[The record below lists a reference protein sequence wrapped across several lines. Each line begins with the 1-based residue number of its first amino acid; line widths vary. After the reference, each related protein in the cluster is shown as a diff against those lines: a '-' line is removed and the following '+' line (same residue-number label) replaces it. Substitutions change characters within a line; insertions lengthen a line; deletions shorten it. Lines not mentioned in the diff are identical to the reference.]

1 MKTTKGGS
9 RVYAGKARRS
19 PRQAVPIL
27 DMHAHFP
34 MQLPP
39 PQRPCDNEAQTKRN
53 QFLMDAAN
61 RFSNFENPLEPAPD
75 PRYTL
80 DRAKKA
86 GVNFASVL
94 YQPADELF
102 GPCEPFSNLRRQISV
117 VNEKLV
123 RGRVKLAKNPRDLKT
138 FITNGDPVAFHCLEG
153 GFSVESPAR
162 VATLADEGLAYIILA
177 HLVFREVSASVNAF
191 PFMSDTEYDRMFAM
205 PVPGLTQFGMDVCK
219 EMCRVGIIPD
229 VTHATE
235 QAIEQVLAIADANNP
250 KRPVIVSHGAPR
262 GKTGKEYKLNL
273 SEKTIEAIR
282 DREGVIGV
290 IFYDHWLLPVDAP
303 AGTETSVQHVIAAIK
318 RIREVAG
325 STKCIA
331 IGSDLDGF
339 IEPVKGLEN
348 VSKMRNLEKALV
360 DAGFSDDDVRGILF
374 ENALKTLSKGWARTI
389 GTR

>member
-1 MKTTKGGS
+1 
-9 RVYAGKARRS
+9 
-19 PRQAVPIL
+19 
-27 DMHAHFP
+27 
-34 MQLPP
+34 
-39 PQRPCDNEAQTKRN
+39 
-53 QFLMDAAN
+53 MDVAN
-61 RFSNFENPLEPAPD
+61 RFSNFENPIEPKPD

-94 YQPADELF
+94 CQPADELF
-102 GPCEPFSNLRRQISV
+102 GPCEPFLNLKRQISV
-117 VNEKLV
+117 VNEKIV
-123 RGRVKLAKNPRDLKT
+123 RGRVKLAKNPTDLKT

-153 GFSVESPAR
+153 GFSVGSPAK
-162 VATLADEGLAYIILA
+162 VAALADEGLAYIILA
-177 HLVFREVSASVNAF
+177 HLVFRDVSANVNAF
-191 PFMSDTEYDRMFAM
+191 PFMTDAEFDRMFAM

-235 QAIEQVLAIADANNP
+235 QAIEQVFAIADANNP

-262 GKTGKEYKLNL
+262 GKTGNEYKLNL
-273 SEKTIEAIR
+273 SEATIQGIR

-290 IFYDHWLLPVDAP
+290 IFYDHWLLPVDTP
-303 AGTETSVQHVIAAIK
+303 RGTEASVEDVIAAIK

-339 IEPVKGLEN
+339 IQPVKGLEN
-348 VSKMRNLEKALV
+348 VSKLRNLEKALV
-360 DAGFSDDDVRGILF
+360 DAGFTDDEVRGILF
-374 ENALKTLSKGWARTI
+374 ENALSTLSKGWGRT
-389 GTR
+389 